1 MAKNKY
7 GFKTGYGQHAIMLS
21 DITVA
26 RAAADNTGYTNVGID
41 IGQVMTLSGTTLTE
55 KHTGIAIGDYII
67 AQSDETVGYG
77 HVPVENRDYKYV
89 GTVMPGAGKN
99 VVVYQVKDL
108 ADMVKLA

>member
-26 RAAADNTGYTNVGID
+26 RAASNTGYTSVGID

-55 KHTGIAIGDYII
+55 KTTGIAIGDYII
-67 AQSDETVGYG
+67 AQSDETIGYG

-89 GTVMPGAGKN
+89 GTVMPGANKN
-99 VVVYQVKDL
+99 VVVYQVKDV
-108 ADMVKLA
+108 ADMVSIA